1 MQCQSPEMMVSGT
14 VESGKTHPMLQRL
27 YQLHCQIP
35 NLVTFICR
43 KKKVDMRRSVLD
55 QFELE
60 ILPFPVY
67 DPRSPC
73 EPHGGKNPQ
82 FYLWKNGGITYCF
95 GMQEARSLLG
105 ARFDAG
111 FVCQAEQ
118 LELGDWE
125 FLSHRCGRAG
135 NWLDINGNPY
145 GQIWGDCNPDA
156 AGHWIPKRHEEEKLT
171 LFEAKFKD
179 NIMFFRD
186 DEWTPH
192 GLARVQHLR
201 ETITGPR
208 KERLIDGR
216 WTSTEGAIFPE
227 FDAKFH
233 VIDELPPGIE
243 NWPVY
248 MGIDYGH
255 SDPTVCVWIAHN
267 TLTDEMI
274 CFKEWRMS
282 NARVEEHIEAIFKHS
297 EGLNVTLRISDHD
310 SQMNHQLQ
318 DAGIGTK
325 NANKE
330 PGSVLRGLD
339 LIRARLHRGT
349 LKFFKRMLVKED
361 PLIKQRNEPRDGIVE
376 FGLYKHK
383 PKSKHVGDSKKDDL
397 PDTGQSDHF
406 IDAVRY
412 VIDRIDTRKSL
423 EVKGRIV
430 SLDFNN
436 WKKKR

>member
-1 MQCQSPEMMVSGT
+1 M
-14 VESGKTHPMLQRL
+14 K
-27 YQLHCQIP
+27 
-35 NLVTFICR
+35 
-43 KKKVDMRRSVLD
+43 RSVLD
-55 QFELE
+55 QFTLE
-60 ILPFPVY
+60 ILPY
-67 DPRSPC
+67 HIDDPRSPC
-73 EPHGGKNPQ
+73 RSYGGENPK
-82 FYLWKNGGITYCF
+82 FYVWANGGLTYIF
-95 GMQEARSLLG
+95 GMQEAVSLLG

-118 LELGDWE
+118 LTIEDWE
-125 FLSHRCGRAG
+125 FLSHRTGRAG
-135 NWLDINGNPY
+135 NWLDHNNRPR
-145 GQIWGDCNPDA
+145 GQIWADCNPDS
-156 AGHWIPKRHEEEKLT
+156 AGHWIPQRVADGKLT

-186 DEWTPH
+186 GDWTPH
-192 GLARVQHLR
+192 GEARVQHLR

-208 KERLIDGR
+208 ALRLIEGK
-216 WTSTEGAIFPE
+216 WASAEGAIFPE
-227 FDAKFH
+227 FHEKQH

-243 NWPVY
+243 SWPVY

-255 SDPTVCVWIAHN
+255 SDPTVCAWIAHN
-267 TLTDEMI
+267 PATDEMI

-282 NARVEEHIEAIFKHS
+282 NTLIEDHIEAIHKHS
-297 EGLNVTLRISDHD
+297 EGLNVTLRVSDHD
-310 SQMNHQLQ
+310 SQMNHQLKA
-318 DAGIGTK
+318 AGLGTR
-325 NANKE
+325 NASKE
-330 PGSVLRGLD
+330 AGSVLRGLD
-339 LIRARLHRGT
+339 LIRKRLHRGT
-349 LKFFKRMLVKED
+349 LKFFRRMLVKED